1 MKEWIDVIHRDYN
14 HPCIVEWVMLNESW
28 GVPRIGHDRRQ
39 QSFAKSLYHLAHSLD
54 DTRLV
59 ISNDGWEM
67 VDTDICAIHSYK
79 HGEEGN
85 IKQQQFFNK
94 ALKSMDTIRAI
105 VEKPVFAQGIRYQGQ
120 PVVLT
125 EFGGICI
132 LDIEEQGWGYTSIGK
147 EQFLEVYA
155 RVLQDVYESEM
166 ICGFCY
172 TQLADIEQE
181 INGLLT
187 EEHEY
192 KFEPEQIREIID
204 MPQRY

>member
-1 MKEWIDVIHRDYN
+1 M
-14 HPCIVEWVMLNESW
+14 
-28 GVPRIGHDRRQ
+28 
-39 QSFAKSLYHLAHSLD
+39 YHLAHSLD

-105 VEKPVFAQGIRYQGQ
+105 VEKPVFAQRIRYQGQ

-125 EFGGICI
+125 EFV
-132 LDIEEQGWGYTSIGK
+132 S
-147 EQFLEVYA
+147 
-155 RVLQDVYESEM
+155 
-166 ICGFCY
+166 
-172 TQLADIEQE
+172 
-181 INGLLT
+181 
-187 EEHEY
+187 
-192 KFEPEQIREIID
+192 
-204 MPQRY
+204 